1 MPGPREEVTVET
13 EERTTDPLADETV
26 VVCVVVCAVAP
37 SGCAAWAE
45 AMSSTGGPGGG
56 GALR

>member
-13 EERTTDPLADETV
+13 EERTTDPLADET
-26 VVCVVVCAVAP
+26 VVVCAVAP